1 MAKLVLQELEMR
13 IHQLR
18 EVERQ
23 SYLDEEQKKCIQC
36 RRSELEN
43 LRTILNDR
51 LRQIELKKVSSQE
64 FWKLVDEF

>member
-51 LRQIELKKVSSQE
+51 LRQNELKKVSSQE